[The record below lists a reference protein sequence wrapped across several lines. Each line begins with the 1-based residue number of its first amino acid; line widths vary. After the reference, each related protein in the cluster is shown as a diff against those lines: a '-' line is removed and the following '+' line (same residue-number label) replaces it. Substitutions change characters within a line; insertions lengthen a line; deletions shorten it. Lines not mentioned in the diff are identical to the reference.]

1 MTLKA
6 AEEALRSDAAMWD
19 GVAHTTDLAR
29 QSAQGLTL
37 TEHDLSWASAHTEL
51 QNTYDEIQQKIVMLL
66 GEATEVFN
74 GLSTALDQVANAYQT
89 NDEAAA
95 KKFKGVWDVRG

>member
-6 AEEALRSDAAMWD
+6 AEEALRADSDMWD
-19 GVAHTTDLAR
+19 GVAQATDMAR

-37 TEHDLSWASAHTEL
+37 TEDDLSWASAYTPLLRTYGEL
-51 QNTYDEIQQKIVMLL
+51 QQKVETLL
-66 GEATEVFN
+66 GEATTVFT
-74 GLSTALDQVANAYQT
+74 GLSTALDQVATAYQA

-95 KKFKGVWDVRG
+95 TKFKGVWDVRE